1 MKRNYFLLAA
11 ASLLTVFVG
20 CSSEDD
26 AVNPSP
32 YDPTQTVT
40 KVAIID
46 PIGYAQ
52 NLGAWEPASATNK
65 YKKLYVEEGQHYML
79 GVICEPSS
87 VKNPIIDWNFIN
99 NSFEEANISEQGI
112 VTGVAADPNNTNQ
125 CLIVATTENN
135 ISDTIE
141 VCVLKELSIVKG
153 LSNASSDIVIIDG
166 ASKRSTAYVN
176 AMNASGTLNNKD
188 LITGFFSDKNRANF
202 NDAATITFTSGT
214 SFDIQG
220 NGVGVNI
227 LMTYSKAYSTI
238 SPTDKIYF
246 DNVRDYTVLTST
258 SRRQMNMVDSSYV
271 SILNPT
277 ETDHNHNLHLQAGE
291 THDLTAELK
300 AMSPRKMVPV
310 QFASSNPA
318 IATVDANGKVTAV
331 SRGIA
336 TITAYTNH
344 LAESQYSV
352 VNVDN
357 ANPVAVTRIV
367 DVPDFTTAHTVSRA
381 LLVKGQTKKL
391 YADPHKDE
399 MTAASG
405 TEWSSSNPS
414 IVSVDA
420 NGMVTAVAIGTAIIY
435 NTPFMVSNGVKE
447 YGIPDCSCITVMPDY
462 TTAQV
467 GDIFYEDGSFS
478 STLILGGKKPI
489 GIIAY
494 LNCDANGNPA
504 VGTNELCESMETNQY
519 GAFDAAKNYHGLVI
533 SLEDANASTEEVIWG
548 KKAEPAATSTVA
560 KAAGVTIANGDAT
573 NSPIAG
579 IASNMSAYSAAV
591 STNIEDIVDGT
602 RPFEPSEYYPAS
614 YKAWNFNV
622 NVPSFCTGWFLP
634 SAPQWYAVLTKGL
647 GGLGAT
653 TTLTWNTS
661 FDATNTAFDK
671 INAKLSAIG
680 ADPLPAVSGTGLIW
694 TINES
699 SNTGDKATV
708 LVKDASGLKFTEQ
721 NKTATVGGPH
731 TIVRPFFA
739 F

>member
-1 MKRNYFLLAA
+1 MGSLFLTMAA
-11 ASLLTVFVG
+11 IVG

-26 AVNPSP
+26 ATPGGGGTT
-32 YDPTQTVT
+32 PTQQVT
-40 KVAIID
+40 KVSIID

-52 NLGAWEPASATNK
+52 NLGAWIPASATNK
-65 YKKLYVEEGQHYML
+65 YKKLLVEEGQHYLL

-87 VKNPIIDWNFIN
+87 LKNPIIDWNFV
-99 NSFEEANISEQGI
+99 NSQFEEANVSEQGI
-112 VTGVAADPNNTNQ
+112 VTGVAEDKNNTNQ
-125 CLIVATTENN
+125 CLVVATSENN
-135 ISDTIE
+135 VSDTIE
-141 VCVLKELSIVKG
+141 VCVLKELSVVTDLK
-153 LSNASSDIVIIDG
+153 NDNPDIVIIDG
-166 ASKRSTAYVN
+166 ASKRSTAYVS
-176 AMNASGTLNNKD
+176 AINASGTLNNKD

-227 LMTYSKAYSTI
+227 LMTYSKAYSTT
-238 SPTDKIYF
+238 SAGTVYF

-271 SILNPT
+271 SLN
-277 ETDHNHNLHLQAGE
+277 DHNQHMATGE
-291 THDLTAELK
+291 TYNLSAKLT
-300 AMSPRKMVPV
+300 AMSPRKQVPV
-310 QFASSNPA
+310 KFASSNPA
-318 IATVDANGKVTAV
+318 VATVDANGKVTAV
-331 SRGIA
+331 SRGFA
-336 TITAYTNH
+336 TVTAYTNH
-344 LAESQYSV
+344 LAESQYCV
-352 VNVDN
+352 VNVDE
-357 ANPVAVTRIV
+357 AVPVAVTRII
-367 DVPDFTTAHTVSRA
+367 DVNDPTTAHTVSRA
-381 LLVKGQTKKL
+381 LLVKGQTKQL
-391 YADPHKDE
+391 YADSHKDE

-405 TEWSSSNPS
+405 TEWKSSDPS
-414 IVSVDA
+414 VVSVDA
-420 NGMVTAVAIGTAIIY
+420 NGMVTAVATGTAIIY
-435 NTPFMVSNGVKE
+435 NTPFMEANGVKE
-447 YGIPDCSCITVMPDY
+447 YGISDCSCITVMPDY

-478 STLILGGKKPI
+478 TTPLLSGKKAI

-494 LNCDANGNPA
+494 LNCDANGNPT
-504 VGTNELCESMETNQY
+504 VGTNELCESMETSQY
-519 GAFDAAKNYHGLVI
+519 GAFDAAKNFHGLVI

-548 KKAEPAATSTVA
+548 KKAEPAATSSVA

-579 IASNMSAYSAAV
+579 IASNMSAYSAAI

-614 YKAWNFNV
+614 YKAWNYNV
-622 NVPSFCTGWFLP
+622 NVPSFCSGWFLP

-653 TTLTWNTS
+653 TTLTYQIP
-661 FDATNTAFDK
+661 FDATNTAFGN

-680 ADPLPAVSGTGLIW
+680 GNPLTDGIFW

-699 SNTGDKATV
+699 SNTGEKATV
-708 LVKDASGLKFTEQ
+708 LVKDASGLNFTEQ
-721 NKTATVGGPH
+721 TKTETVGGAH
-731 TIVRPFFA
+731 KIVRPFFA

>member
-26 AVNPSP
+26 ATNPSP
-32 YDPTQTVT
+32 FDPTQTVT
-40 KVAIID
+40 KVSIID

-52 NLGAWEPASATNK
+52 NMGAWMPASATNK
-65 YKKLYVEEGQHYML
+65 YKRLLVEEGQHYLL

-87 VKNPIIDWNFIN
+87 VKNPIIDWNFVN
-99 NSFEEANISEQGI
+99 SSFEEANISEQGI
-112 VTGVAADPNNTNQ
+112 VTGVKADAGNTNQ
-125 CLIVATTENN
+125 CLIVATTANN
-135 ISDTIE
+135 VSDTIE
-141 VCVLKELSIVKG
+141 VCVLKELSVVNSIA
-153 LSNASSDIVIIDG
+153 NQYPDIVIVDG

-176 AMNASGTLNNKD
+176 AINASGTLNNKD

-227 LMTYSKAYSTI
+227 LMTYSKAYSTT
-238 SPTDKIYF
+238 SAGTVYF

-271 SILNPT
+271 SLN
-277 ETDHNHNLHLQAGE
+277 NHNVRLKSGE
-291 THDLTAELK
+291 TYNLSAKLT
-300 AMSPRKMVPV
+300 AMSPLKQVPV
-310 QFASSNPA
+310 QYSSSNPA
-318 IATVDANGKVTAV
+318 VATVDASGKVTAV
-331 SRGIA
+331 SRGFA
-336 TITAYTNH
+336 TVIAYTNH
-344 LAESQYSV
+344 LAESQYCV
-352 VNVDN
+352 VNVDE
-357 ANPVAVTRIV
+357 ANPVAVTRII
-367 DVPDFTTAHTVSRA
+367 DVQDPTTAHTVSRA
-381 LLVKGQTKKL
+381 LIVKGQTKQL

-405 TEWSSSNPS
+405 TEWKSSDPT
-414 IVSVDA
+414 IISVDA
-420 NGMVTAVAIGTAIIY
+420 NGLVTTHNTGTAIIY
-435 NTPFMVSNGVKE
+435 NTPFMEANGVKE
-447 YGIPDCSCITVMPDY
+447 YGISDCSCITVMPDY
-462 TTAQV
+462 TTAKL

-478 STLILGGKKPI
+478 TTPLLSGKKAI

-504 VGTNELCESMETNQY
+504 VGTNELCENGETGQY
-519 GAFDAAKNYHGLVI
+519 GAFDAAKNFHGLVI
-533 SLEDANASTEEVIWG
+533 SLKNANGASEEVIWG
-548 KKAEPAATSTVA
+548 KKAEPAATSSVA
-560 KAAGVTIANGDAT
+560 KAAFVTIANGDAT

-579 IASNMSAYSAAV
+579 IASNMSAYNAAV

-614 YKAWNFNV
+614 YKAWNYDEK
-622 NVPSFCTGWFLP
+622 VPSFCTGWFMP

-680 ADPLPAVSGTGLIW
+680 ADPLPAASETGLIW

-699 SNTGDKATV
+699 STTGDKATV

-721 NKTATVGGPH
+721 TKTATVGGPH
-731 TIVRPFFA
+731 TIVRPFIA

>member
-1 MKRNYFLLAA
+1 MKKNLFLMAA

-26 AVNPSP
+26 ATNPSP
-32 YDPTQTVT
+32 LDPTQTVT
-40 KVAIID
+40 KVSIID

-52 NLGAWEPASATNK
+52 NLGAWEAASATNK
-65 YKKLYVEEGQHYML
+65 YKKLYVEEGQHYFL

-125 CLIVATTENN
+125 CLIVATTANN
-135 ISDTIE
+135 VSDTIE

-153 LSNASSDIVIIDG
+153 LNNASSDIVIIDG
-166 ASKRSTAYVN
+166 ASKRSTAFIS
-176 AMNASGTLNNKD
+176 AMNASGTLNNRD

-202 NDAATITFTSGT
+202 NDAATITFNSGT

-227 LMTYSKAYSTI
+227 LMTYSKAYSTT
-238 SPTDKIYF
+238 PTGAIYF

-271 SILNPT
+271 SIVNPT
-277 ETDHNHNLHLQAGE
+277 ETDHNHNLHMQAGE
-291 THDLTAELK
+291 THNLTAELK
-300 AMSPRKMVPV
+300 AFSPRKKTDVK
-310 QFASSNPA
+310 FASSNPA

-357 ANPVAVTRIV
+357 ANPVAVTRII
-367 DVPDFTTAHTVSRA
+367 DVNDPTTAHTVSRA
-381 LLVKGQTKKL
+381 LLVEGQTKQL
-391 YADPHKDE
+391 YADSHKDE

-405 TEWSSSNPS
+405 TEWKSSDPS
-414 IVSVDA
+414 IVSIDES
-420 NGMVTAVAIGTAIIY
+420 GKVTAVALGTAIIY
-435 NTPFMVSNGVKE
+435 NTPFMVANGVKE
-447 YGIPDCSCITVMPDY
+447 YGIPDCSCITVMPNY
-462 TTAQV
+462 AKVTQKAQV

-478 STLILGGKKPI
+478 STLVGGKKPI

-494 LNCDANGNPA
+494 LNCDANGTVA
-504 VGTNELCESMETNQY
+504 AGTNELCESGETGQY

-533 SLEDANASTEEVIWG
+533 SLKDANASTEEVIWG
-548 KKAEPAATSTVA
+548 KNAEPAATSSVA
-560 KAAGVTIANGDAT
+560 KAAFVTIANGDAT

-614 YKAWNFNV
+614 YKAWNYDEK
-622 NVPSFCTGWFLP
+622 VPSFCTGWFLP

-653 TTLTWNTS
+653 TTLAWDTT
-661 FDATNTAFDK
+661 FDTGNTAFTK
-671 INAKLSAIG
+671 INAKLSGIG
-680 ADPLPAVSGTGLIW
+680 DQLTDGIFW

-699 SNTGDKATV
+699 SSTGDKATV
-708 LVKDASGLKFTEQ
+708 LVKDGSGLKFTEQ
-721 NKTATVGGPH
+721 AKTVTIGGPH
-731 TIVRPFFA
+731 KIVRPFFA

>member
-1 MKRNYFLLAA
+1 MKRNLFLMAA
-11 ASLLTVFVG
+11 ASLLTMFVG

-26 AVNPSP
+26 ATNPSP
-32 YDPTQTVT
+32 FDPTQTVT
-40 KVAIID
+40 KVSIID

-52 NLGAWEPASATNK
+52 NLGAWIPADATNK
-65 YKKLYVEEGQHYML
+65 YNKLLVEEGQHYIL
-79 GVICEPSS
+79 GVICQPSS
-87 VKNPIIDWNFIN
+87 VKNPNIDWNFIN
-99 NSFEEANISEQGI
+99 TQFEEANISEQGVI
-112 VTGVAADPNNTNQ
+112 TGVTEDPNNTNQ
-125 CLIVATTENN
+125 CLIVATAPNN

-141 VCVLKELSIVKG
+141 VCVLKEISGVYEIQ
-153 LSNASSDIVIIDG
+153 NADRELTFIDG
-166 ASKRSTAYVN
+166 GSKRSTSRVTKAS
-176 AMNASGTLNNKD
+176 NASGALQNKD
-188 LITGFFSDKNRANF
+188 LITAFFSDKNRANF
-202 NDAATITFTSGT
+202 NDAVTISFVSGT

-227 LMTYSKAYSTI
+227 LMAYSKAYLST
-238 SPTDKIYF
+238 TAGTAYF
-246 DNVRDYTVLTST
+246 DNVRDYTVMTST
-258 SRRQMNMVDSSYV
+258 SRRQALMVDSSYV
-271 SILNPT
+271 SL
-277 ETDHNHNLHLQAGE
+277 DKHNQHVNSGE
-291 THDLTAELK
+291 TFNLTGKLT
-300 AMSPRKMVPV
+300 AMSPRKMTDVK
-310 QFASSNPA
+310 FASSNPEVA
-318 IATVDANGKVTAV
+318 SVTYYVDTEKKQTIATVTAHK
-331 SRGIA
+331 RGIA

-344 LAESQYSV
+344 LAESQYCV

-357 ANPVAVTRIV
+357 VVPVAVTRIV
-367 DVPDFTTAHTVSRA
+367 DVTDFTTAHTVSRA
-381 LLVKGQTKKL
+381 LLVEGQTKQL

-399 MTAASG
+399 MAAASG
-405 TEWSSSNPS
+405 TEWSSSDKS
-414 IVSVDA
+414 IVDVDA
-420 NGMVTAVAIGTAIIY
+420 SGNVTAKAPGTAIIY
-435 NTPFMVSNGVKE
+435 NTPFMEANGVRE

-462 TTAQV
+462 TTAQL

-478 STLILGGKKPI
+478 TGLIGGKKPI

-504 VGTNELCESMETNQY
+504 KGTNELCESGETGLY
-519 GAFDAAKNYHGLVI
+519 GAIDAAKNYHGLVI
-533 SLEDANASTEEVIWG
+533 SLEDANTSTEEVIWG
-548 KKAEPAATSTVA
+548 KKSEPAATSTVA

-614 YKAWNFNV
+614 YKAWNYNV

-653 TTLTWNTS
+653 TINWQSQFDTTNAAFGNINT
-661 FDATNTAFDK
+661 
-671 INAKLSAIG
+671 KLSNMG
-680 ADPLPAVSGTGLIW
+680 AAPLTDGIYW

-708 LVKDASGLKFTEQ
+708 LVKDASGLTFTDQ
-721 NKTATVGGPH
+721 TKTETVGGAH
-731 TIVRPFFA
+731 KIVRPFFA

>member
-1 MKRNYFLLAA
+1 MKRNLFLMAA
-11 ASLLTVFVG
+11 ASLLTIFVG

-26 AVNPSP
+26 ATNPSP
-32 YDPTQTVT
+32 FDPTQTVT
-40 KVAIID
+40 KVSIID

-52 NLGAWEPASATNK
+52 NLGAWIPADATNK
-65 YKKLYVEEGQHYML
+65 YNKLLVEEGQHYIL
-79 GVICEPSS
+79 GVICQPSS
-87 VKNPIIDWNFIN
+87 VKNPNIDWNFIN
-99 NSFEEANISEQGI
+99 TQFEEANISEQGVI
-112 VTGVAADPNNTNQ
+112 TGVTEDPNNTNQ
-125 CLIVATTENN
+125 CLIVATAPNN

-141 VCVLKELSIVKG
+141 VCVLKEISGVYEIQ
-153 LSNASSDIVIIDG
+153 NADRELTFIDG
-166 ASKRSTAYVN
+166 GSKRSTSRVTKAS
-176 AMNASGTLNNKD
+176 NASGALQNKD
-188 LITGFFSDKNRANF
+188 LITAFFSDKNRANF
-202 NDAATITFTSGT
+202 NDAVTISFVSGT

-227 LMTYSKAYSTI
+227 LMAYSKAYLST
-238 SPTDKIYF
+238 TAGTAYF
-246 DNVRDYTVLTST
+246 DNVRDYTVMTST

-271 SILNPT
+271 SL
-277 ETDHNHNLHLQAGE
+277 DKHNQHVNSGE
-291 THDLTAELK
+291 TFNLTGKLT

-344 LAESQYSV
+344 LAESQYCV

-367 DVPDFTTAHTVSRA
+367 DVTDFTTAHTVSRA
-381 LLVKGQTKKL
+381 LLVKGQKKQL

-405 TEWSSSNPS
+405 TEWRSSDPS

-420 NGMVTAVAIGTAIIY
+420 NGMVTAVATGTAIIY

-462 TTAQV
+462 TTAQL

-494 LNCDANGNPA
+494 LNCDANGTVA
-504 VGTNELCESMETNQY
+504 AGTNELCESMETNQY

-533 SLEDANASTEEVIWG
+533 SLEDANTSTEEVIWG

-614 YKAWNFNV
+614 YKAWNYNV

-653 TTLTWNTS
+653 TIIWQS
-661 FDATNTAFDK
+661 QFDTTNAAFGN
-671 INAKLSAIG
+671 INAKLGAIG
-680 ADPLPAVSGTGLIW
+680 ADPLTDGIFW

-708 LVKDASGLKFTEQ
+708 LVKDASGLTFTDQ
-721 NKTATVGGPH
+721 TKTETVGGAH
-731 TIVRPFFA
+731 KIVRPFFA

>member
-26 AVNPSP
+26 ATNPSP
-32 YDPTQTVT
+32 FDPTQTVT
-40 KVAIID
+40 KVSIID

-52 NLGAWEPASATNK
+52 NLGAWMPASATNK
-65 YKKLYVEEGQHYML
+65 YNRLLVEEGQHYIL

-87 VKNPIIDWNFIN
+87 VKNPNIDWNFIN
-99 NSFEEANISEQGI
+99 SQFEEANISEQGI
-112 VTGVAADPNNTNQ
+112 ITGVKEDPNNSNQ
-125 CLIVATTENN
+125 CLIVATANN

-141 VCVLKELSIVKG
+141 VCVLKEISGVYEIVNENRDIVISDGASIRSTSRVTKS
-153 LSNASSDIVIIDG
+153 SNASG
-166 ASKRSTAYVN
+166 E
-176 AMNASGTLNNKD
+176 LNNKD

-202 NDAATITFTSGT
+202 NDAVTISFISGT

-227 LMTYSKAYSTI
+227 LMAYSKAYLT
-238 SPTDKIYF
+238 THAGTAYF
-246 DNVRDYTVLTST
+246 DNVRDYSVLTCT
-258 SRRQMNMVDSSYV
+258 SRREALMVDSSYV
-271 SILNPT
+271 SLN
-277 ETDHNHNLHLQAGE
+277 NHNLHIKTGE
-291 THDLTAELK
+291 TYQLSADLVAISPLK
-300 AMSPRKMVPV
+300 RTPV
-310 QFASSNPA
+310 QYASSNPEVA
-318 IATVDANGKVTAV
+318 SVDASGKVTAHK
-331 SRGIA
+331 RGIA
-336 TITAYTNH
+336 TVTAYTNH
-344 LAESQYSV
+344 LAESQYCV
-352 VNVDN
+352 VNVDE
-357 ANPVAVTRIV
+357 AVPVAVTRII
-367 DVPDFTTAHTVSRA
+367 DVANPTRAHTVSRA
-381 LLVKGQTKKL
+381 LLVNGHNKQL
-391 YADPHKDE
+391 YPDAHKDE
-399 MTAASG
+399 MATPSG
-405 TEWSSSNPS
+405 TEWSSSDPS
-414 IVSVDA
+414 ILSVDA
-420 NGMVTAVAIGTAIIY
+420 NGLVTSHKPGTAIIY
-435 NTPFMVSNGVKE
+435 NTPFMEANGVKE
-447 YGIPDCSCITVMPDY
+447 YGISDCSCITVMPDY
-462 TTAQV
+462 TTAKV

-478 STLILGGKKPI
+478 TTLIMGGKKPI

-504 VGTNELCESMETNQY
+504 VGTNELCENGETGQY
-519 GAFDAAKNYHGLVI
+519 GAFDAAKNFHGLVI
-533 SLEDANASTEEVIWG
+533 SLKNANGASEEVIWG
-548 KKAEPAATSTVA
+548 KKAEPAATSSVA
-560 KAAGVTIANGDAT
+560 KAAFVTIANGDAT

-579 IASNMSAYSAAV
+579 IASNMSAYNAAV

-614 YKAWNFNV
+614 YKAWNYDE
-622 NVPSFCTGWFLP
+622 NVPSFCTGWFMP

-680 ADPLPAVSGTGLIW
+680 ADPLPAASETGLIW

-721 NKTATVGGPH
+721 NKTVTVGGPH